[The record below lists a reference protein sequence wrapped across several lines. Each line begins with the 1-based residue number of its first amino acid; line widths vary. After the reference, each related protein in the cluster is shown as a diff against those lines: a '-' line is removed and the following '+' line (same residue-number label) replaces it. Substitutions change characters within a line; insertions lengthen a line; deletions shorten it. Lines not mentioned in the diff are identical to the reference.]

1 MVFFICIIILLST
14 NNFGFIVY
22 ILVPDMGFHNFWLW
36 AHVLEMINS
45 AIILAAFQ
53 NYPLFSNYK
62 SCPLS
67 LLLSVPGVP
76 LWGSFGNTV
85 NHGQQLIL
93 PSWHH
98 FFFFFKERGHLN
110 YIILKA
116 FPFVLFLL
124 AKLFYSIPYI
134 IYISCHQDHDNKLR
148 ESNTRRLLQKL
159 RVGYAG
165 R

>member
-1 MVFFICIIILLST
+1 MYCLRYWARYVRKGEVKSGGIIVLCNSFLYT
-14 NNFGFIVY
+14 NNIQKHYSVSRCVIFIV
-22 ILVPDMGFHNFWLW
+22 IVIAP
-36 AHVLEMINS
+36 
-45 AIILAAFQ
+45 
-53 NYPLFSNYK
+53 
-62 SCPLS
+62 
-67 LLLSVPGVP
+67 
-76 LWGSFGNTV
+76 T
-85 NHGQQLIL
+85 
-93 PSWHH
+93 
-98 FFFFFKERGHLN
+98 
-110 YIILKA
+110 KA